1 MAGYFELVDAPDG
14 GYRIRMLD
22 GAGSLM
28 AVSVTF
34 PTKRAAVAGIAQ
46 AREIAGTGLIRDRS
60 AGGQAAAASGPALPG
75 AQTDRRGHRPR
86 NLPVRRVAGGRKAGA
101 GTSLTSSRSNA
112 GGQAAACSSWFSRL
126 AGGLEVEGWPGWAL
140 SFAATRRRSSGV

>member
-46 AREIAGTGLIRDRS
+46 AREIAGTGLVRDRS
-60 AGGQAAAASGPALPG
+60 AGGQVAPAG
-75 AQTDRRGHRPR
+75 
-86 NLPVRRVAGGRKAGA
+86 
-101 GTSLTSSRSNA
+101 SLTRMNRRATGGASRGTTLSGGSLAA
-112 GGQAAACSSWFSRL
+112 GKRARAHH
-126 AGGLEVEGWPGWAL
+126 
-140 SFAATRRRSSGV
+140 

>member
-14 GYRIRMLD
+14 GYRIRMMD
-22 GAGSLM
+22 AAGGLM

-60 AGGQAAAASGPALPG
+60 GDGQSAVMASLANRRTGGGTGRGSSLSG
-75 AQTDRRGHRPR
+75 
-86 NLPVRRVAGGRKAGA
+86 
-101 GTSLTSSRSNA
+101 GTL
-112 GGQAAACSSWFSRL
+112 
-126 AGGLEVEGWPGWAL
+126 
-140 SFAATRRRSSGV
+140 AATKRTRAHH